1 MAKIFSWQ
9 ITSTKYVYITGTEIG
24 DTDPFIGGELNE
36 TEYENLLI
44 NLDDINY
51 ERNFQIVCDLCANY
65 GIDPTKGGTYTASSY
80 KSTSPSF
87 SQEFMIVA
95 MGQQGPEGKQ
105 GLQGPPGKDA
115 TEAIQPIPYI
125 PVTMYRSTTNKDEVP
140 SAPDKDVEV
149 KIEFTWDANANTYN
163 ISDKSGK
170 WYRTD
175 SDANIND
182 GDNSNKSIIW
192 ASSAVYNDRGLVG
205 TWSTPIRITGEDGEP
220 GTDGKNIEFIYKL
233 TDFPLLGDNAKG
245 PYDDSKNEDNYT
257 PSGWSDKASGV
268 TVDYKWEYFC
278 QRRKKEDGT
287 WGNWSSPVAIWSKYG
302 DDGRDGDGVEYC
314 YFVTKKCT
322 PQVVRIPVD
331 SPEYQQSE
339 YYPEVRIKDG
349 ENEDGEYITPSENG
363 GKWYDNPQSVTPEKR
378 LQWVIIR
385 KKKVKDG
392 ETKGT
397 WCDWEEPALWS
408 TYGEKGDTIEG
419 LNVLSLTKYQ
429 LNDVDTPPDV
439 EYKRVDPGSLWTHT
453 IPKRGED
460 DGDKAIWAIDA
471 YVILKTNEETGKKEQ
486 KLCCYDGD
494 TEYLKDEN
502 GNPILDNEGKYQYP
516 SWSEPYIYEGRNG
529 RDTPHMREEIFRC
542 YERDYDVKNST
553 ASEDNP
559 NNFMPEEDRERN
571 KDYTIPLNGEWSAYP
586 IGLSEEK
593 PVCYIW
599 YRYRITDN
607 WWGEWSEWQGPE
619 PYTSLGPEGIQGE
632 PGTDGIDGKG
642 VEFVYLCDGW
652 SEENVPGFY
661 VPSDEQT
668 WPSKNPGVTDWF
680 YDDDY
685 CPLTG
690 PDTGMRWHDEP
701 QGVGPE
707 NPCEWVLTRTKEEY
721 IEEET
726 KEDGSIIE
734 HKYMRWGNFVGPT
747 LFAKWGFNGK
757 DGDEIEYI
765 YCLTNE
771 YSAPRVEDYDNESP
785 EAQEPDFCPGVVVPA
800 EGDFYTTNV
809 GKWMDN
815 ALSVDK
821 NWPYQWEV
829 IRKKTGT
836 EVPEKRGTY
845 KYTWSKY
852 MSEDVH
858 LHSKWGRD
866 GDRGRPGIAGVAG
879 IHYEMRYI
887 AGRED
892 EEGNVYLYVPTV
904 AADGHFATNSS
915 KQEIKYKTNDD
926 KETDAWN
933 TYFYEKR
940 VYTKDEI
947 GKETYTTISESR
959 HLDKELFPLYTTN
972 LLSQDYPYIYFIQSR
987 IAECREVINED
998 TGDYNIYE
1006 VLEDGTWSAP
1016 ARMTGT
1022 AGVQG
1027 PEGKRGPILYSAGVY
1042 GKDTTYTTTPD
1053 KHPYVWDSGAQEYF
1067 YLKKGNH
1074 DNGDGTSYWYVT
1086 GNSGDG
1092 DSYFDTP
1099 GADNEEYG
1107 DRHWVKMEQFD
1118 VILSNVGI
1126 FRSALVGSGVFW
1138 GKWFYSQTG
1147 LRNGVTYSK
1156 YEEFIEKCYIVNN
1169 NGTNEVKYK
1178 NGNNVER
1185 DYDSAFFPTMA
1196 LNLYDGSGWFANG
1209 NIMWDS
1215 GGTISCKFTG
1225 KGSFGEQ
1232 DSNGKFPFR
1241 WDDKSVYFD
1250 RQVVFG
1256 NPNGVSGLG
1265 GSSGDS
1271 SGDNPD
1277 ANGVDKDEL
1286 ARLLGYSDYNDMYE
1300 FASVSGRTII
1310 KNGIIN
1316 TNLIDTDVL
1325 ISDDGF
1331 IGNLFV
1337 KKLNTTGYK
1346 DKQGIITG
1354 GTISIEGDK
1363 MSVYNT
1369 ESDNLREVLC
1379 ITGNELSSNPVS
1391 GKTDGNVNYT
1401 QLYAYGGST
1410 TVIDVFDNV
1419 TSTSRSAS
1427 KSSITKLGN
1436 FTVKDDGIYY
1446 IDVEKNSKSNM
1457 KFYISRTKKD
1467 ETTSNLDV
1475 KYSGKYIILPSD
1487 KVPTKI
1493 AFHQVNATNNKIF
1506 QNETDTSWSG
1516 STTYP
1521 IYEFEGKGI
1530 NGKTL
1535 IKHGEYTI
1543 YFLSY
1548 ITIDTQTNPS
1558 TQRDW
1563 KNLYVN
1569 STDVNLAPG
1578 VQTPVFK
1585 WIPNINRCDISSY
1598 GFRYIVDTD
1607 KFVQFDKN
1615 GTFKMKNGNSTLYL
1629 DDKGMF
1635 MGFNGETPRLISP
1648 MLEKFRIATNGTLKR
1663 KNIEVLTVGT
1673 EYNEENE

>member
-36 TEYENLLI
+36 TEYENLLT
-44 NLDDINY
+44 NLENINY

-125 PVTMYRSTTNKDEVP
+125 PVTAYHSTSNKDEEP
-140 SAPDKDVEV
+140 LAPDKDSRV
-149 KIEFTWDANANTYN
+149 KIEFTWDAEANQYHFV
-163 ISDKSGK
+163 DHSGI

-192 ASSAVYNDRGLVG
+192 ASSAVYNDKGLVG
-205 TWSTPIRITGEDGEP
+205 SWSKPIRITGEDGEP

-268 TVDYKWEYFC
+268 TVNHKWEYFC
-278 QRRKKEDGT
+278 QRRKENGV

-322 PQVVRIPVD
+322 PQVVRVPVD

-363 GKWYDNPQSVTPEKR
+363 GKWYGNPQSVTPEKR

-429 LNDVDTPPDV
+429 LYDVDTPPTV
-439 EYKRVDPGSLWTHT
+439 EYTRVDPGSLWTYT
-453 IPKRGED
+453 IPERGED

-486 KLCCYDGD
+486 KLCCYNGD
-494 TEYLKDEN
+494 TDYLKDEN
-502 GNPILDNEGKYQYP
+502 GEAVLKNGQLQSP

-542 YERDYDVKNST
+542 YEGDYDVKNST

-571 KDYTIPLNGEWSAYP
+571 KDYTIPLNGGWSAYP

-642 VEFVYLCDGW
+642 VEFVYFCYEW

-661 VPSDEQT
+661 VPSEEQT
-668 WPSKNPGVTDWF
+668 WPSKNPGVTEWF

-690 PDTGMRWHDEP
+690 PDTRMRWHDEP

-757 DGDEIEYI
+757 DGDEIEHV

-771 YSAPRVEDYDNESP
+771 YSAPGVKDYNNESSD
-785 EAQEPDFCPGVVVPA
+785 AQKPDFCPEVDDPA
-800 EGDFYTTNV
+800 NGRFYTTNN

-815 ALSVDK
+815 ALSVSKD
-821 NWPYQWEV
+821 WPYQWEI

-836 EVPEKRGTY
+836 EVSEKPGTY
-845 KYTWSKY
+845 NYTWSKY
-852 MSEDVH
+852 TSNDVH

-887 AGRED
+887 AGKED
-892 EEGNVYLYVPTV
+892 DEGNVFLYVPIV
-904 AADGHFATNSS
+904 AANGHFATNSP
-915 KQEIKYKTNDD
+915 KQEIQYKTKDD
-926 KETDAWN
+926 KVTDDWKY
-933 TYFYEKR
+933 YFYENE
-940 VYTKDEI
+940 VYTEDES
-947 GKETYTTISESR
+947 GKETFTSISESR

-987 IAECREVINED
+987 IGERREVISEE
-998 TGDYNIYE
+998 TGEYQKYE

-1042 GKDTTYTTTPD
+1042 GKDTKYTTTPD
-1053 KHPYVWDSGAQEYF
+1053 KHPYVWDSEAREYF
-1067 YLKKGNH
+1067 YLKKGNY
-1074 DNGDGTSYWYVT
+1074 DNGDGSSYWYIS

-1092 DSYFDTP
+1092 ESSFDTP
-1099 GADNEEYG
+1099 GTNNVEYG
-1107 DRHWVKMEQFD
+1107 DMHWVKMEQFD

-1138 GKWFYSQTG
+1138 GNWFYSQTG
-1147 LRNGVTYSK
+1147 LRNGGTYTK
-1156 YEEFIEKCYIVNN
+1156 YEEFIETCYIVNKD
-1169 NGTNEVKYK
+1169 GTNEVKYK
-1178 NGNNVER
+1178 DEHGVVY
-1185 DYDSAFFPTMA
+1185 DYNSDFFPTMA

-1225 KGSFGEQ
+1225 NGSFGQGGGTDGTE
-1232 DSNGKFPFR
+1232 FPFS
-1241 WDDKSVYFD
+1241 WDAKGVYFD
-1250 RQVVFG
+1250 RAVVFG
-1256 NPNGVSGLG
+1256 NSSKVTDLGGTLG
-1265 GSSGDS
+1265 GSSG
-1271 SGDNPD
+1271 GDGP
-1277 ANGVDKDEL
+1277 GVDGVDLDKV
-1286 ARLLGYSDYNDMYE
+1286 AKILGFKTYTDLDTWAAQGY
-1300 FASVSGRTII
+1300 TII
-1310 KNGIIN
+1310 QGGKIQ
-1316 TNLIDTDVL
+1316 TNFIDTDAI
-1325 ISDDGF
+1325 ISDKGF
-1331 IGNLFV
+1331 FGKLFV
-1337 KKLNTTGYK
+1337 NKLNTTGY
-1346 DKQGIITG
+1346 DDQGIGYVTG
-1354 GTISIEGDK
+1354 GTISIQGNEIK
-1363 MSVYNT
+1363 VYNNST
-1369 ESDNLREVLC
+1369 PVEVVN
-1379 ITGNELSSNPVS
+1379 IT
-1391 GKTDGNVNYT
+1391 
-1401 QLYAYGGST
+1401 
-1410 TVIDVFDNV
+1410 
-1419 TSTSRSAS
+1419 
-1427 KSSITKLGN
+1427 
-1436 FTVKDDGIYY
+1436 
-1446 IDVEKNSKSNM
+1446 
-1457 KFYISRTKKD
+1457 
-1467 ETTSNLDV
+1467 
-1475 KYSGKYIILPSD
+1475 
-1487 KVPTKI
+1487 
-1493 AFHQVNATNNKIF
+1493 
-1506 QNETDTSWSG
+1506 
-1516 STTYP
+1516 
-1521 IYEFEGKGI
+1521 
-1530 NGKTL
+1530 GKTL
-1535 IKHGEYTI
+1535 KDIPKIITGLTINDKQLFSYNAANDLRGGGTITGSTKIGNTSSNEIVDGYKYQVKNNNGGQYEVKIYIEANTTRFTESQKPTIHLKYT
-1543 YFLSY
+1543 LSNSNATTY
-1548 ITIDTQTNPS
+1548 YTN
-1558 TQRDW
+1558 DF
-1563 KNLYVN
+1563 N
-1569 STDVNLAPG
+1569 STIFEEFGQSHYGQPQPWGRTYTLYLPMSPGDVYFNWSIDRISTGYSDISATTFSARITSVGYQLVPSVNG
-1578 VQTPVFK
+1578 
-1585 WIPNINRCDISSY
+1585 CDISPL
-1598 GFRYIVDTD
+1598 GFRYMVNHDRYVIFKHDGLFLLRSGNKGIGVNKDGIIVTLDGG
-1607 KFVQFDKN
+1607 KEYY
-1615 GTFKMKNGNSTLYL
+1615 KMT
-1629 DDKGMF
+1629 
-1635 MGFNGETPRLISP
+1635 ISP
-1648 MLEKFRIATNGTLKR
+1648 QKEFRCVGS
-1663 KNIEVLTVGT
+1663 NIKGQVLMV
-1673 EYNEENE
+1673 ENYTDGLPTT